1 MKEITKKLLKREVY
15 DKNPVIYTSMT
26 FEDMLEYY
34 EQRTESSERD
44 FWKYLQ
50 SIWAIEWQRN
60 NY

>member
-1 MKEITKKLLKREVY
+1 
-15 DKNPVIYTSMT
+15 MT

-34 EQRTESSERD
+34 EQWKESSERD